1 MEELFRGKD
10 SGESYKINCG
20 AYGVR
25 EVAQWRDDKH
35 KVIVIE
41 SYWHNGGNQRKFSTI

>member
-1 MEELFRGKD
+1 MFRGKD
-10 SGESYKINCG
+10 SGESYKITCG

-25 EVAQWRDDKH
+25 EAAQWRVDTH

-41 SYWHNGGNQRKFSTI
+41 NSNT